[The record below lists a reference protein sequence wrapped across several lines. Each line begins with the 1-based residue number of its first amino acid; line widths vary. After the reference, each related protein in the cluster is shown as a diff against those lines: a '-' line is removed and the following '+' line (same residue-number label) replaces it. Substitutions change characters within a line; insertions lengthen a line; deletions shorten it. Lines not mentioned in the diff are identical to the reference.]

1 MPNTWID
8 DGLEISSDPKR
19 LDLAAIHGFLKH
31 SYWAKGR
38 PRSVI
43 EKSLK
48 HSLNFGLYK
57 GKRQIGFA
65 RVVTDYATF
74 AWVCDVFIDDEFRG
88 KGLGKWLMET
98 MLAHPDLQNLK
109 RWLLATKDAH
119 DLYRRYGFKPLQESA
134 RWMEFKA
141 GGK

>member
-1 MPNTWID
+1 
-8 DGLEISSDPKR
+8 GEFEISTDPKR
-19 LDLAAIHGFLKH
+19 LDVNALYGFRTQ

-38 PRSVI
+38 PREVI

-57 GKRQIGFA
+57 GSRQIGFA

-74 AWVCDVFIDDEFRG
+74 AWLCDVHIENEFRRQ
-88 KGLGKWLMET
+88 GLGKWLTEAI
-98 MLAHPDLQNLK
+98 LGHPDLQNLK
-109 RWLLATKDAH
+109 RWLLVTRDAH
-119 DLYRRYGFKPLQESA
+119 GLYTRYGFKPLEEPA
-134 RWMEFKA
+134 RWMQFRA